1 MADLTNLF
9 NGTGKIY
16 QVKPNGAIDTFDNT
30 EATARGILVEAA
42 KSRIIYEAQ
51 SVDTFDFTDPNY
63 GSTFW
68 FNDSVSAPVH
78 DITGADEVTDY
89 FIVDTRNDAQQ
100 GDIVAGS
107 YTVIR
112 RSRITIIP
120 LVPETGTSD
129 DLIALAGDLLIGDL
143 VILLPKGGGTEYT
156 ITIKDKDADGVVGGN
171 FKLHN
176 NQDVVLVGTNDV
188 CLFIKNSDSIKE
200 IARPDSQLLSVANK
214 TLTSPGGTYYTL
226 DPSGGAAQI
235 KSKRGLV
242 ILHGGSTLASS
253 WDVWGENGGDTSIS
267 QGTTLDIILDG
278 SLITS
283 SYDGAVLTIFGVV
296 IPDILAKYANFM
308 VRAWY
313 DASDADPV
321 NWDWKAKLITE
332 PLPIPEAYVWGSVFD
347 PGGSGVDYMFDPVSI
362 GVASAN
368 ATYTIS
374 PSFNQTICKVNL
386 RGILEMNDNVSIGNE
401 VIVGDNCTPGLMS
414 NEDMYFPC
422 YLMQSDG
429 TPIGTC
435 CVVIPGTATI
445 FPSTFVPS
453 KMKVIAPTHAISI
466 GDYVNL
472 APVQYYAEL

>member
-1 MADLTNLF
+1 MANIQNLF
-9 NGTGKIY
+9 NGVGKLY

-51 SVDTFDFTDPNY
+51 AVDTFDFTDPNY

-129 DLIALAGDLLIGDL
+129 DLIALAGDLLVGDL
-143 VILLPKGGGTEYT
+143 VILLPKGGGSEYT
-156 ITIKDKDADGVVGGN
+156 ITIKDKEADGVTGGN

-176 NQDVVLVGTNDV
+176 DQDIVLTGTNDV

-242 ILHGGSTLASS
+242 VLHGGTTLASG
-253 WDVWGENGGDTSIS
+253 WEVWGENGGDTSIS
-267 QGTTLDIILDG
+267 QGTTLDIVLDSPLVTDTYG
-278 SLITS
+278 GIS
-283 SYDGAVLTIFGVV
+283 LTIFGIQ
-296 IPDILAKYANFM
+296 IPDTYCEDYNFM

-321 NWDWKAKLITE
+321 NWHWEARMFADQLKGGRIAMFGDGTESGESQPYCIINTAVLSNITSTSSAEKVISHAEGTEGMVTLCGYGVLAVSVPELTNETLGYGIRKLWKPNETSSTNFIC
-332 PLPIPEAYVWGSVFD
+332 
-347 PGGSGVDYMFDPVSI
+347 PVSRGADCI
-362 GVASAN
+362 GYVMIQIYESVDMFV
-368 ATYTIS
+368 
-374 PSFNQTICKVNL
+374 PPGVNL
-386 RGILEMNDNVSIGNE
+386 IAGDSIYFS
-401 VIVGDNCTPGLMS
+401 NCVYPA
-414 NEDMYFPC
+414 F
-422 YLMQSDG
+422 
-429 TPIGTC
+429 
-435 CVVIPGTATI
+435 
-445 FPSTFVPS
+445 F
-453 KMKVIAPTHAISI
+453 
-466 GDYVNL
+466 
-472 APVQYYAEL
+472 